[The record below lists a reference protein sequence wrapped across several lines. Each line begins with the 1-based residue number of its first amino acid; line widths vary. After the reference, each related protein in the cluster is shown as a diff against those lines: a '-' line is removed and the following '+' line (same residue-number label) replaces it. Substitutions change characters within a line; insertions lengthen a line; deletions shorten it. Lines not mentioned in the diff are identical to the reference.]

1 MINFHDP
8 KDKKDFSIF
17 KSNDKTVIWI
27 YSKEREAEVSFS
39 LSKKQLKI
47 IEEYLKDEKI
57 LLFD

>member
-8 KDKKDFSIF
+8 KDK
-17 KSNDKTVIWI
+17 TVVWI